1 MQIVRKMK
9 LDWKY
14 SEDRTWFKLF
24 GRWEDWNVSG
34 RESSV
39 SASGRG
45 GALGG
50 ESGRTMQLSRMSSY
64 CWPLILRF
72 SDQATRLNPAD
83 PRREEHFK
91 TKSFKSSSSHHI
103 GEVVCQLPAWRKK
116 RFTWR
121 GRFWELVNN
130 RWFTLSSF
138 SWSLPSLVVDK
149 LTSYSV
155 F

>member
-1 MQIVRKMK
+1 MCSQAVLLSIRIVRKMRRLKCKWPRVIGVSFWPRGSTGRRIRANHAAVKNVK
-9 LDWKY
+9 LLLTSDTRILRSGDTFQPGWSK
-14 SEDRTWFKLF
+14 TWGTFQDQELHIIAHWR
-24 GRWEDWNVSG
+24 GCVSG
-34 RESSV
+34 AV
-39 SASGRG
+39 
-45 GALGG
+45 
-50 ESGRTMQLSRMSSY
+50 
-64 CWPLILRF
+64 
-72 SDQATRLNPAD
+72 
-83 PRREEHFK
+83 
-91 TKSFKSSSSHHI
+91 
-103 GEVVCQLPAWRKK
+103 PAWRKK

>member
-1 MQIVRKMK
+1 MCSQAVLLSIQIVRKMRRLK
-9 LDWKY
+9 CKWL
-14 SEDRTWFKLF
+14 RVI
-24 GRWEDWNVSG
+24 GVSFWL
-34 RESSV
+34 
-39 SASGRG
+39 RG
-45 GALGG
+45 STALLGG
-50 ESGRTMQLSRMSSY
+50 ESGGTMQLSRMSSY
-64 CWPLILRF
+64 CWPQILGF
-72 SDQATRLNPAD
+72 SDLATRFNPAD

-91 TKSFKSSSSHHI
+91 TKSFTSSHI